1 MKILYL
7 DPTIKTATSQN
18 YKYYDGVYDELI
30 KISQVHLCREPV
42 LDLQVYI
49 SKINFQ
55 PDVVIFGLGW
65 FNHGYFGIV
74 KNLNVPSVCILF
86 KPQNNLRDKL
96 KFCIYNNI
104 NRILTPIPEY
114 KKYEKA
120 TGIKTELFPYGF
132 DPEIF
137 KSRKIEK
144 EYDIG
149 FSGAL
154 HENKYYPPRAFKT
167 VDIRVKI
174 GEMLK
179 QVENLKI
186 FWSASTYTN
195 SKNGRIHSYDEYA
208 KKINSSNAWIAT
220 AAAFGDI
227 TPRYYEVAASNTLL
241 LCQRVERE
249 YEHIFTDGIN
259 CVQFDPDLNNFAD
272 VVKWIK
278 NNPIEVSKITTTA
291 TQDFLTNHTWE
302 NRAKQLVGTIQGIL

>member
-7 DPTIKTATSQN
+7 DPTIKSSTSQN

-30 KISQVHLCREPV
+30 KICQVHLCREPV
-42 LDLQVYI
+42 TNLYDYI
-49 SKINFQ
+49 SKTNFQ
-55 PDVVIFGLGW
+55 PDAVVFGLGW
-65 FNHGYFGIV
+65 FNHGYFGVV

-104 NRILTPIPEY
+104 NRILTPIPQY

-137 KSRKIEK
+137 KSREIEK

-154 HENKYYPPRAFKT
+154 HENKHYPTGAFKT
-167 VDIRVKI
+167 KNLRTKI
-174 GEMLK
+174 GEAL
-179 QVENLKI
+179 QQEDNLDV
-186 FWSASTYTN
+186 FWYSSDDRP
-195 SKNGRIHSYDEYA
+195 SRIPSYEQYA
-208 KKINSSNAWIAT
+208 KVINSSHAWIAT

-259 CVQFDPDLNNFAD
+259 CVQFDPDLNNFAN

-302 NRAKQLVGTIQGIL
+302 NRAKKLIQTIQGIL